1 MSWPDAND
9 DPVGSLT
16 PVRLYL
22 LSVVLKLLLVYT
34 YASTDLDVHTNWMA
48 ITHTHHFKDWYGDHA
63 SPSVWT
69 LDYPPLFA
77 WFEYGLAKVAWL
89 FPALR
94 PFLNVGSA
102 GAGADTGDIG
112 TDPSYATCGLHTA
125 CLLYQRLSVISSE
138 FLLFASV
145 YFATIRSSRRVRNL
159 ATFLVLFHPG
169 LLIVDHMHFQ
179 YNGFLL
185 GLLLISMTLATYGND
200 VLATVAFSLT
210 LCFKHLFL
218 YVAPAFGCYYLGV
231 LYVVGG
237 WRRVRLFASLSV
249 AAGCVLAVAFGP
261 VVYYGTGEQVV
272 ARLFPLQRG
281 LIHAYWAP
289 NAWAL
294 YAAVDKVLGIVWS
307 LGGDVDGARSQAAL
321 TGGLVQVARF
331 RVLPQVES
339 GTTAVVT
346 LVAMMPALVG
356 LLRRPLAGTLW
367 PAVVYCSLCSFM
379 FGYHVHEKAI
389 LMTLVPMAV
398 AVAKGEGVG
407 GTSAGTGT
415 GRGTG
420 TGTNGDVK
428 NDGDGDDGDD
438 ADDERGRVL
447 QRRRGRYLFLSLV
460 GTFSLFPLLTGV
472 EEYLPKVGMFVGY
485 AVVAGVVLRGSFSS
499 GGMTRAER
507 LFCTVG
513 VAAVEVYAT
522 FLHRKVFGEAWPF
535 VPLML
540 VSCYCALG
548 IAWVWL
554 ALALEFIAP
563 RAS

>member
-1 MSWPDAND
+1 MLPNAN
-9 DPVGSLT
+9 DPVGSLASLT

-102 GAGADTGDIG
+102 GADTDIDIGAADIG

-125 CLLYQRLSVISSE
+125 CLLYQRLSVIFSE
-138 FLLFASV
+138 FLLFAAV

-169 LLIVDHMHFQ
+169 LLIVDHIHFQ

-272 ARLFPLQRG
+272 GRLFPLQRG

-307 LGGDVDGARSQAAL
+307 LGGDGARSQAAL

-331 RVLPQVES
+331 RALPQVES

-356 LLRRPLAGTLW
+356 LLRRPLAGKLW

-398 AVAKGEGVG
+398 GVAKGDGAG
-407 GTSAGTGT
+407 GA
-415 GRGTG
+415 
-420 TGTNGDVK
+420 GTNGDVDVDVDVDV
-428 NDGDGDDGDD
+428 DGDGDGDD

-472 EEYLPKVGMFVGY
+472 EEYLPKVGMLVGY

-554 ALALEFIAP
+554 ALALELSRP
-563 RAS
+563 